1 MLTGGR
7 KFVWTEQLAIGAT
20 AHTADSMKPR
30 NQAAIMTMRC
40 VFL

>member
-7 KFVWTEQLAIGAT
+7 KFVWTEQLAIGA
-20 AHTADSMKPR
+20 AAYAGSMKPLY
-30 NQAAIMTMRC
+30 QAAIVTVHC